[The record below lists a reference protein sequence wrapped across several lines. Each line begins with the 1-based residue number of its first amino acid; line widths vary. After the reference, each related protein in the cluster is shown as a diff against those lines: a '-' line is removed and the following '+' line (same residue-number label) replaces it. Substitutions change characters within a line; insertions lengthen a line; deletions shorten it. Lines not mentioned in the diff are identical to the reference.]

1 MTTVVVSVSGAPRC
15 ATTDVAELMLP
26 HLLVPPARRGG
37 AQPGPSAP
45 PPPVPGFCSSL
56 SGPKAP
62 PLAER
67 HVSMTTD
74 RESNILFYS
83 IEDDVRR
90 HGDQHAAASLLP

>member
-26 HLLVPPARRGG
+26 HLLVLP
-37 AQPGPSAP
+37 AP